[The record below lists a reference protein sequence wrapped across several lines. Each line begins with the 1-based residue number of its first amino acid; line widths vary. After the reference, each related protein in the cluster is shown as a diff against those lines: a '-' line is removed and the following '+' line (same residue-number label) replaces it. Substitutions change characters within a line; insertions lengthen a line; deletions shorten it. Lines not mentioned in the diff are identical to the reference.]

1 MPTIDATKYGNE
13 ANSYLEVDEADEMID
28 LIYGSEDWSTLSEDD
43 KIRLLVTA
51 TDQIDSIVKSNYKVM
66 LTQALNFP
74 MLIENEEVGYNEA
87 RRCCAIQALY
97 IYAFND
103 TINSA
108 VEESIQNVKTQ
119 NFGKVQTTKSSSGV
133 NFFKKY
139 DPKVLKLLA
148 PYLDGDSEVHRG

>member
-1 MPTIDATKYGNE
+1 MPTIDDTKYGAS
-13 ANSYLEVDEADEMID
+13 ANSYLDVADATTIFDAM
-28 LIYGSEDWSTLSEDD
+28 YGSEDWLTLSDDD
-43 KIRLLVTA
+43 KARLLITA
-51 TDQIDSIVKSNYKVM
+51 TEQIDYITSSSAKAQS
-66 LTQALNFP
+66 TQALNFP

-133 NFFKKY
+133 NFFKRY

>member
-1 MPTIDATKYGNE
+1 MPTLDATKSGAS
-13 ANSYLEVDEADEMID
+13 ANSYITVAEATTMFDEM
-28 LIYGSEDWSTLSEDD
+28 YGAEDWATLGDDD
-43 KIRLLVTA
+43 KMRLLITA
-51 TDQIDSIVKSNYKVM
+51 SFQIDSITQSDKKAQS
-66 LTQALNFP
+66 TQALNFP
-74 MLIENEEVGYNEA
+74 MIINNEEVGYNEA

-119 NFGKVQTTKSSSGV
+119 NFGKVQTTKSSSGI

-148 PYLDGDSEVHRG
+148 PYLDGDSEVYRG